1 MRLAGSFKRGRRLR
15 VAKCLRQIV
24 PNRRAGI
31 SKSSFTKCH
40 HNVTAM
46 LGADISSWR
55 NEAANQVE
63 PSTNDEG
70 ILEAAAYLSSVL
82 PSSSS
87 GNAIET
93 IIVKQEAQPGR
104 QVYKCSKCLQ
114 VSGCGRN
121 SVQSVYRW
129 VSVVGIVFKVFTGE
143 RVW

>member
-1 MRLAGSFKRGRRLR
+1 MFEAD
-15 VAKCLRQIV
+15 IV
-24 PNRRAGI
+24 PNRRVGV
-31 SKSSFTKCH
+31 SKSSFIKCRH
-40 HNVTAM
+40 DVTAM

-55 NEAANQVE
+55 HEAANQAE

-87 GNAIET
+87 GSAIET

-121 SVQSVYRW
+121 RVQSIYR
-129 VSVVGIVFKVFTGE
+129 
-143 RVW
+143 